1 MFPIVIRRIAV
12 IVFVA
17 LSLWLS
23 ATTLLMGCRVRRVQ
37 DDPSNWENR
46 LQAVKQKLP
55 AGTQYVGYIADETLR
70 GQAPTNGELVEFDL
84 TKYALSPVIVHRGV
98 KYPWIIGNFSA
109 RNFDGWLKSLIGA
122 YEIQDLGS
130 GIYLIHRNQAKP

>member
-1 MFPIVIRRIAV
+1 MFPLVIRRIAV

-23 ATTLLMGCRVRRVQ
+23 ATNLFNGLQSRRSGQ

-55 AGTQYVGYIADETLR
+55 AGTQYVGYIAELWAHLR
-70 GQAPTNGELVEFDL
+70 P
-84 TKYALSPVIVHRGV
+84 PC
-98 KYPWIIGNFSA
+98 
-109 RNFDGWLKSLIGA
+109 
-122 YEIQDLGS
+122 
-130 GIYLIHRNQAKP
+130 